1 MSMTDPISD
10 FLSRIRNG
18 IQSRKSSIDCP
29 RSTLKL
35 RIAEILRE
43 EGFLDSVVSEEPG
56 VGLQGRHQQGGQ
68 AQQGTISLTL
78 RYDNANH
85 SAITGLKRVSRPGQR
100 HYVGARALPKVR
112 NGLGIAIVSTSRG
125 VMTDRKAR
133 ELGVGGEVLCE
144 VW

>member
-1 MSMTDPISD
+1 MSMTDPIAD

-18 IQSRKSSIDCP
+18 IQTRKVSVDCP
-29 RSTLKL
+29 RSQLKL
-35 RIAEILRE
+35 RIAEILRD
-43 EGFLDSVVSEEPG
+43 EGFVDGVVSVDEGP
-56 VGLQGRHQQGGQ
+56 QGFI
-68 AQQGTISLTL
+68 TLTL
-78 RYDNANH
+78 RYDNSNH
-85 SAITGLKRVSRPGQR
+85 SAITGLRRASRPGQR
-100 HYVGARALPKVR
+100 SYVRAKAIPKVR